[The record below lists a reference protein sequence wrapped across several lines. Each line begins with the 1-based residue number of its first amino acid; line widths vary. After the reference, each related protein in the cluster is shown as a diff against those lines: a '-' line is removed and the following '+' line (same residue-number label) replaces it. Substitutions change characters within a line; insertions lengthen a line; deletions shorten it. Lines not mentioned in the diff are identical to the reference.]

1 MANDGVTENAI
12 VKSKPNTFEALV
24 RAGGP
29 EGFAREAAKRAV
41 QAERQRWLKALER
54 GPLPD
59 EATMAALHAEY
70 IRYLRRQLG
79 IGQPPAVVREQ
90 TRERVQ
96 RLRALGN
103 WGEQKAL
110 LLLQRAGFGNVEEL
124 NSEFPN
130 HPFGDICATRGGKR
144 YLIGVKTR
152 NKYQVSGLVNP
163 TYNVRKRGVDAGAIA
178 KRHKAILA
186 WIAISV
192 IPDEQK
198 FSAYFGTIA
207 QIEDAGERF
216 SIPMRPAQTARYECL
231 SQPIEELDQSIRQEW
246 SNAGYS
252 RRRR

>member
-1 MANDGVTENAI
+1 MIFNGVTWIALM
-12 VKSKPNTFEALV
+12 KSNPNEFEALV

-29 EGFAREAAKRAV
+29 EVFAREAAKRAV
-41 QAERQRWLKALER
+41 QAERKRWLKVLER

-59 EATMAALHAEY
+59 DAAMVALHAEY
-70 IRYLRRQLG
+70 IRDLRRQLG
-79 IGQPPAVVREQ
+79 IGQPPALVREQ

-110 LLLQRAGFGNVEEL
+110 LLLQRAGFSNIEEL
-124 NSEFPN
+124 NAESPN

-163 TYNVRKRGVDAGAIA
+163 TYNVRKRGVDVGAIA

-186 WIAISV
+186 WVAISI
-192 IPDEQK
+192 IPEEKK

-207 QIEDAGERF
+207 QIDDAGERF
-216 SIPMRPAQTARYECL
+216 SIPMRPEKTVRYERL
-231 SQPIEELDQSIRQEW
+231 SQPLEELDQSIRPEW
-246 SNAGYS
+246 SNEGYS